1 MINKKAYKHYQYDVT
16 ILQSRTMTNIIR
28 ALNKGLEN
36 NNVSS
41 VVNHLI
47 KIRRKAM
54 ATGVGRKA
62 NSRLNTVDK
71 KIVRLKQL
79 GYKISEEE

>member
-16 ILQSRTMTNIIR
+16 ILQSRTVTNIIR
-28 ALNKGLEN
+28 ALTKGISN
-36 NNVSS
+36 DNISS
-41 VVNHLI
+41 VVNYLVE
-47 KIRRKAM
+47 IRRKAM
-54 ATGVGRKA
+54 SHGVGRKG

-79 GYKISEEE
+79 GYKISKEG